1 MALDFVAGCL
11 GGAAGVL
18 VGHPFDTVKV
28 RLQTQSASHRL
39 YRGTFHCFAE
49 IIRKESTFG
58 LYKGMTSPLIGLT
71 FINAIVFGV
80 QGNVMRVIGEG
91 SVLNSFL
98 AGSAAGAVQTL
109 VCAPMELAKTRMQ
122 LMGMGQKV
130 KTRKQKDVKNSLD
143 CLLKIYRKEGLR
155 GCCRGM
161 YLTLWRETPAF
172 GVYFA
177 TYDIICQVL
186 SPKDPNEHIG
196 MLPLMFAGGMSGIAS
211 WMSTYP
217 IDVIKSRIQ
226 ADGAGGK
233 NMYKGTLDC
242 FVRSY
247 QAEGWTVYTRGLNST
262 LIRAFP
268 VNAATFTVVTLFLR
282 EMRPSQP
289 VDATLSKP
297 HLYEK

>member
-28 RLQTQSASHRL
+28 RLQTQPANHRL

-49 IIRKESTFG
+49 IIRKESAFG

-109 VCAPMELAKTRMQ
+109 VCSPMELAKTRMQ
-122 LMGMGQKV
+122 LMGMGQKA
-130 KTRKQKDVKNSLD
+130 KTRKEKDVKNSLD

-161 YLTLWRETPAF
+161 TLTLWRETPAF

-177 TYDIICQVL
+177 TYDMICQLL

-196 MLPLMFAGGMSGIAS
+196 MLSLMFAGGMSGIAS
-211 WMSTYP
+211 WMSTILWMAP
-217 IDVIKSRIQ
+217 GSQRATHHTVDILSRREGDSIWH
-226 ADGAGGK
+226 AGG
-233 NMYKGTLDC
+233 
-242 FVRSY
+242 VRNINNS
-247 QAEGWTVYTRGLNST
+247 AEKWGWFQRCLQG
-262 LIRAFP
+262 
-268 VNAATFTVVTLFLR
+268 
-282 EMRPSQP
+282 
-289 VDATLSKP
+289 K
-297 HLYEK
+297 